1 MQIRT
6 VQNLPQKKVL
16 LAHCHLKCTRIL
28 SDKEQIQ
35 IKDCKQILGQP
46 EDPTHFKSLK
56 CDHGGHSFDCLPA
69 ITKIKT
75 QRHIARN

>member
-6 VQNLPQKKVL
+6 VQNLPQKKVF
-16 LAHCHLKCTRIL
+16 LAHRHLKRTSIL

-46 EDPTHFKSLK
+46 EDPTTL
-56 CDHGGHSFDCLPA
+56 
-69 ITKIKT
+69 
-75 QRHIARN
+75 